1 MVVSEATIRPN
12 PIPTSNL
19 YTACMTII
27 AAAENRSLASVSR
40 EKVNDFWRR
49 VCALEEA
56 GNG

>member
-1 MVVSEATIRPN
+1 MNEATIRPD

-19 YTACMTII
+19 YIACMTII

-40 EKVNDFWRR
+40 EEVNDFWRR
-49 VCALEEA
+49 ACALEEA